1 MKVINGEVHCP
12 KDSEV
17 LLKNCFAPPGKDIL
31 LKKVLKAAKDKQIE
45 LGINEKHIPDK
56 KWLVMILA

>member
-1 MKVINGEVHCP
+1 
-12 KDSEV
+12 
-17 LLKNCFAPPGKDIL
+17 
-31 LKKVLKAAKDKQIE
+31 LKAAKDKQIE